1 VAQNT
6 SFTSSSRSRRLSEH
20 SSPRV
25 EIANGQSQTLARM
38 QPRNYTKSLQ
48 LKHEF
53 PFYDLIPGQIDEGYS
68 LEISPLLSLD
78 RQTME
83 TAVTCRVDQ
92 VEKLVPL
99 AIDVPVGAQSQRVQ
113 IQVPQMASWRLSER
127 FRWPASDVLLLVW
140 GRGQS
145 CARRDGGARAAGTSR
160 RLQQP
165 GRCPADDRR
174 QASQRHHA
182 RRSSRSA
189 CSSTLRRYANSQ
201 AKLDRSRPECHYP
214 AGESHQPRTVLKQRR
229 NVARNTNVADFLP
242 AARASA

>member
-1 VAQNT
+1 MLAMFHRWLV
-6 SFTSSSRSRRLSEH
+6 SRENAVQLYEQLKARGDFREH

-25 EIANGQSQTLARM
+25 EIANGQSQTLART

-48 LKHEF
+48 LKREF

-127 FRWPASDVLLLVW
+127 FRWPASDVLLL
-140 GRGQS
+140 S
-145 CARRDGGARAAGTSR
+145 CGIVANPAPGATGALSLLAPLGVSNSRADALLMIDAKPPSVTT
-160 RLQQP
+160 LAAAP
-165 GRCPADDRR
+165 PTPPP
-174 QASQRHHA
+174 
-182 RRSSRSA
+182 SA
-189 CSSTLRRYANSQ
+189 
-201 AKLDRSRPECHYP
+201 P
-214 AGESHQPRTVLKQRR
+214 TVP
-229 NVARNTNVADFLP
+229 P
-242 AARASA
+242 AAKPPATTSAPAVKSQPANPISRGRY